1 MEIFSDKKK
10 LIQVLFGLA
19 FVFLVANIIVS
30 KFSRNH
36 YTQAEKARSASY
48 INSKLR
54 GGLTDYGIKDSWIKK
69 DKPTRRDDDSLLYKY
84 KIDVPKDLPV
94 ALLLD
99 EIENSLGSDGV
110 IIHSKELKFGGPTLL
125 KIYSGDNLKLQA
137 EFNYSDDIKR
147 DAGTTGLIVAEADRL
162 SSENFSKLL
171 KLPES
176 FSVLLSPSKSTI
188 NLQNQIISAQKEIT
202 VLISDET
209 TNMDYKMKA
218 GFSSDRIRN
227 SIRAIISD
235 FSQAAFFVIDDRSA
249 LYSSPD
255 MKIINNELKR
265 AKIKFIKSSRLKRL
279 PGKSADED
287 LRSFDGLVKKT
298 GTNNKIVMLLTPDEL
313 YSVQPELRKFR
324 KVGYK
329 FLKPS
334 SILDYSN

>member
-1 MEIFSDKKK
+1 MKIFSDKKK
-10 LIQVLFGLA
+10 LIQILFGLA
-19 FVFLVANIIVS
+19 FVFLAANIIVS

-36 YTQAEKARSASY
+36 YTPAEKARSASY
-48 INSKLR
+48 IDSMFR
-54 GGLTDYGIKDSWIKK
+54 EALTNYGIKDTWIKK
-69 DKPTRRDDDSLLYKY
+69 EKPARRDDDSLLYKY
-84 KIDVPKDLPV
+84 KIDVPKDLPI

-99 EIENSLGSDGV
+99 EIENTLGPDSV

-147 DAGTTGLIVAEADRL
+147 DAGITGLIVTEADRL
-162 SSENFSKLL
+162 SPENFSKLI

-176 FSVLLSPSKSTI
+176 FSILLFPSKRTAG
-188 NLQNQIISAQKEIT
+188 LQNEIISAQKEIV

-209 TNMDYKMKA
+209 TNLDYKMQA
-218 GFSSDRIRN
+218 GFSPDRIRN

-235 FSQAAFFVIDDRSA
+235 FSQAAFFIINDKSQ
-249 LYSSPD
+249 LYSSPN
-255 MKIINNELKR
+255 MKIIKNELER
-265 AKIKFIKSSRLKRL
+265 AKTKFIVSSRLKRL

-287 LRSFDGLVKKT
+287 LRSFDELVKKT
-298 GTNNKIVMLLTPDEL
+298 RTNNKIVMLLTPDEL

-324 KVGYK
+324 KTGYK

-334 SILDYSN
+334 SILE